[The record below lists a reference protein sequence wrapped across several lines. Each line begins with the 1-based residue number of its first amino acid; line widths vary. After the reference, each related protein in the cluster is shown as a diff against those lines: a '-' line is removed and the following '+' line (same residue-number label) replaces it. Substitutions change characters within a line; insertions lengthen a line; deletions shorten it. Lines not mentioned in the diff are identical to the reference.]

1 LSPSPQNAKD
11 VPLAKQATEYCEY
24 VVFRQNDGDQII
36 NGIVHDSAMNRIG
49 VAKVYWEPSEISTSH
64 EFTAGQ

>member
-1 LSPSPQNAKD
+1 
-11 VPLAKQATEYCEY
+11 

-64 EFTAGQ
+64 EFTAGSKRKRTVSLRTLP